1 MELHKNH
8 KIVKIEDED
17 ALAKENIAIDL
28 STKDF
33 DNNIEKLT
41 NLKKQIEEEMEKLIK
56 LMKKLIMKL
65 LNHMK

>member
-41 NLKKQIEEEMEKLIK
+41 NLKKQIEDEMEKLIK

-65 LNHMK
+65 LNHLN

>member
-17 ALAKENIAIDL
+17 ALTKENIAIDL

-41 NLKKQIEEEMEKLIK
+41 NLKKQIEDEMEKLIK